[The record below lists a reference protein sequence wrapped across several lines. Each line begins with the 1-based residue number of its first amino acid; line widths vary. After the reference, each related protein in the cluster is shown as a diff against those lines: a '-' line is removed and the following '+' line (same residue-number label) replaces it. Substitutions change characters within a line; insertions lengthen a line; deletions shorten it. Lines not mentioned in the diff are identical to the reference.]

1 MSFSLRKDKHSTG
14 GQSGG
19 VFPFVLELLGLSS
32 YTKLLLDFL
41 INNVYVIYMKKW
53 NQLQSTINI
62 ITRLANQTL
71 RAQKLFIAQRLQQ
84 TEEMIKIHRSTI
96 IKQPNGEK
104 KFKQITQN
112 FSKARRC
119 ILKDKKHG

>member
-1 MSFSLRKDKHSTG
+1 MS
-14 GQSGG
+14 
-19 VFPFVLELLGLSS
+19 PFVLELLGLFS

-41 INNVYVIYMKKW
+41 INNVYALYMKKW
-53 NQLQSTINI
+53 NQLQSTINT

-84 TEEMIKIHRSTI
+84 TEEIIKIHRTTI
-96 IKQPNGEK
+96 IKQPKGEMA
-104 KFKQITQN
+104 FKQIIHD
-112 FSKARRC
+112 FAKARTC

>member
-1 MSFSLRKDKHSTG
+1 
-14 GQSGG
+14 
-19 VFPFVLELLGLSS
+19 
-32 YTKLLLDFL
+32 
-41 INNVYVIYMKKW
+41 MKKW

-96 IKQPNGEK
+96 IKQSNGEK
-104 KFKQITQN
+104 KFKQIIHN
-112 FSKARRC
+112 FAKAHHC
-119 ILKDKKHG
+119 ILKGKKHG